1 MLKKKLFSREKYY
14 RKASFWRVVILFI
27 LFLVFLG
34 SFWGEVKSIND
45 FISAV
50 RNGTDTEITSTDFI
64 FAGVKLIYNFIV
76 ASVLFF
82 VWVLFVSQYVLPVQ
96 SNEERRLVFLRM
108 LRYMIGLHGPAV
120 FIEKGVAIADETE
133 MDNTRPGVAFVD
145 LSSAIALESQWE
157 HVDKGKSLFSRFRR
171 SHFYRITERV
181 LRLFGRAVGLISRR
195 ILKMKVV
202 PKPLVRIAGPGI
214 VFTEKNEKIREIA
227 DLRRQARG
235 ADVHLTTRDGFDIQV
250 PVNVVFSLGDLPEI
264 LYVTYDWDVSGGTW
278 QDTAGHS
285 RLRVVQKNEA
295 CNRIERISDDLD
307 EADQLEI
314 HQYVQSHGPQGGDH
328 EDEIRGQDNHPYYF
342 SEDRI
347 FAALYSKALDA
358 DNSTTLNWTE
368 LPIHLVTEQLRNLV
382 SDQDYNTLIQ
392 VNVPGQFPLYD
403 RILPEIRRF
412 MRNQGVLAY
421 QFVTRKDGKPMKP
434 GDSWIRR
441 ELDFY
446 PSQNLRNSKVLRNR
460 GIRIIQAGFGEF
472 SPKHPGVREQLF
484 DHWRLGWDEQAK
496 ELTTQA
502 EMEAAT
508 IVARARRTAYR
519 EIISNLE
526 MAYTGVSVPKDAL
539 ALRLFQTIE
548 QAMIDPKTQALL
560 PKEGLALLLELRKY
574 FQPGTGTP
582 PRPTP
587 GRRSV
592 P

>member
-1 MLKKKLFSREKYY
+1 MLKKKLFAREKFY
-14 RKASFWRVVILFI
+14 RKASFWRAIVVCLF
-27 LFLVFLG
+27 FLAFLA
-34 SFWGEVKSIND
+34 SFWGEINSIGD
-45 FISAV
+45 FIAALRSRV
-50 RNGTDTEITSTDFI
+50 ETELSGPEIL

-157 HVDKGKSLFSRFRR
+157 HIDKGRSLFSRFRR
-171 SHFYRITERV
+171 SHFYKISERV
-181 LRLFGRAVGLISRR
+181 LRLFGKVAGFFSRQ
-195 ILKMKVV
+195 ILRRSVI
-202 PKPLVRIAGPGI
+202 PRPLVRIAGPGI
-214 VFTEKNEKIREIA
+214 VFTRKDEKIREIA
-227 DLRRQARG
+227 DLRRQARA
-235 ADVHLTTRDGFDIQV
+235 ADVRITTRDGFDIQV
-250 PVNVVFSLGDLPEI
+250 PVNVIFSLGDLPEI
-264 LYVTYDWDVSGGTW
+264 LYVTYDWDVSKGAW
-278 QDTAGHS
+278 QDVASHS
-285 RLRVVQKNEA
+285 QLRVVEKNEA
-295 CNRIERISDDLD
+295 RNRIERISNDLD
-307 EADQLEI
+307 EADQREI
-314 HQYVQSHGPQGGDH
+314 HQFLQTYSPSGGDH

-342 SEDRI
+342 NEDRI

-358 DNSTTLNWTE
+358 DKSTTLNWTE
-368 LPIHLVTEQLRNLV
+368 LPIHLVTEQLRTLI
-382 SDQDYNTLIQ
+382 SDQDYNTLFQ
-392 VNVPGQFPLYD
+392 VNDPGRFPLYD
-403 RILPEIRRF
+403 QILPDIRRF

-421 QFVTRKDGKPMKP
+421 QFVIRKDGQPMKV

-446 PSQNLRNSKVLRNR
+446 RYQELRNSKVLRNR

-472 SPKHPGVREQLF
+472 SPKHSDVREQLF
-484 DHWRLGWDEQAK
+484 EHWRLGWEEHAN
-496 ELTTQA
+496 ELTTQS
-502 EMEAAT
+502 ELEAAT

-548 QAMIDPKTQALL
+548 QAMLDPKTQAML
-560 PKEGLALLLELRKY
+560 PKEGLSLLLELRKY
-574 FQPGTGTP
+574 LHPDPVNP
-582 PRPTP
+582 PRTAP
-587 GRRSV
+587 GRRGV